1 MSTGIRSLTG
11 RPQAA
16 WRPWLLALVVVGI
29 VGMHGL
35 VLGAGTTATHH
46 VPASAPA
53 TAPAGHAAVDHT
65 AHHVGPTTPADPL
78 SSTTVQDHGDQ
89 TSGSAVA
96 LCVALLLSLVVG
108 VAFVRRTTWSSALD
122 RSAPRLVLPSAPLL
136 RDRTPVPRFTVMR
149 C

>member
-1 MSTGIRSLTG
+1 MQTTIRALTG

-16 WRPWLLALVVVGI
+16 WKPWLLGLLVLGI

-46 VPASAPA
+46 GLPAAAPAATAVVDEMAHHSWPVPTSTTTEATTMPDGGGDEDAASAI
-53 TAPAGHAAVDHT
+53 
-65 AHHVGPTTPADPL
+65 
-78 SSTTVQDHGDQ
+78 
-89 TSGSAVA
+89 A
-96 LCVALLLSLVVG
+96 LCMALLLAFVVALAG
-108 VAFVRRTTWSSALD
+108 VRRTTWVSLLD
-122 RSAPRLVLPSAPLL
+122 RLSPRQALPEAPLL